1 MLQELRIKNFVII
14 EDLTISFTDGLNILT
29 GETGAGKSILID
41 AISAVLGEKMQAD
54 VIRTGFEKAVIEA
67 VFDISNSVGVF
78 DILKDMGIDNEDD
91 TLILRRELLVN
102 GKGRCFINAVQVPIT
117 KLKEISEY
125 LIDIHGQN
133 EHQNMVKTA
142 KHRELLDSFGNLL
155 NEVNEIRSIYNDLNQ
170 VREKLLSVQIDE
182 KEKQRRIEFN
192 NYAVK
197 EINDAK
203 LNLNEEADLRNES
216 NIMANS
222 EKLFTAMSKV
232 SEILNADDGVLR
244 LLKKAEQ
251 NLAGVSEY
259 DPEISNAF
267 ESVANALLSLEDAAY
282 FVRNY
287 GDRIDFS
294 PQKINNIEERLAL
307 IGSLKKKYG
316 DSIEAILDY
325 AEKAVRELDAIMSG
339 DEEIER
345 LKSDEKILVKEAK
358 TKALALSAKRSKAAE
373 VLEKKVIS
381 ELNDLG
387 MSGTK
392 FKISLKMENTN
403 DGEIESEGKR
413 YILYPHGLD
422 KIEFMIAANE
432 GEELRPLNKVASGG
446 EMSRLMLAIKNVILA
461 SDVVETLIFDE
472 VDAGIGGK
480 TADVV
485 GKKLKSLS
493 NTRQVLLITHLP
505 QIASMSKTH
514 YFIQKNKIGERVTT
528 SVKTLN
534 RKEKVR
540 EIARML
546 AGEKITELSLQH
558 AEEMIAMS
566 EK

>member
-14 EDLTISFTDGLNILT
+14 EDLTITFTDGLNILT

-41 AISAVLGEKMQAD
+41 AISAVLGEKMPTD
-54 VIRTGFEKAVIEA
+54 VIRSGFEKAVIEA
-67 VFDISNSVGVF
+67 VFDIANSVGVF
-78 DILKDMGIDNEDD
+78 DVLKEMGIDNEDD
-91 TLILRRELLVN
+91 TLILRRELFSN
-102 GKGRCFINAVQVPIT
+102 GKGRCFINAVQVPIA

-133 EHQNMVKTA
+133 EHQNMAKTS

-155 NEVNEIRSIYNDLNQ
+155 NEVNEIRTIYNDLNQ

-197 EINDAK
+197 EIEDAK
-203 LNLNEEADLRNES
+203 LNINEEADLRNEA

-222 EKLFTAMSKV
+222 EKLFTAMGRV
-232 SEILNADDGVLR
+232 SEILNGDDGVLR

-251 NLAGVSEY
+251 SLVGVSEY
-259 DPEISNAF
+259 DPEISNIS
-267 ESVANALLSLEDAAY
+267 EGVMNALLSLEDAAY

-287 GDRIDFS
+287 GDKIDFS
-294 PQKINNIEERLAL
+294 PEKINSIEERLAL

-316 DSIEAILDY
+316 DSIEAVLEY
-325 AEKAVRELDAIMSG
+325 AEKAIRELDAIMSG

-345 LKSDEKILVKEAK
+345 LKNDEKVLVKEAK
-358 TKALALSAKRSKAAE
+358 TKALALSQKRRKAAE

-387 MSGTK
+387 MGGTK
-392 FKISLKMENTN
+392 FKISLKMENAN

-413 YILYPHGLD
+413 YVLYPHGLD

-446 EMSRLMLAIKNVILA
+446 EMSRLMLAIKNVILS

-480 TADVV
+480 TADIV

-514 YFIQKNKIGERVTT
+514 YFIQKNKTGERVTT
-528 SVKTLN
+528 SVKILN

-558 AEEMIAMS
+558 AEEMIGLS
-566 EK
+566 GE